1 MCELLGD
8 HHDGGKTDLVQL
20 KIETRNSPP
29 ARQHPRRVP
38 FAARE
43 DMTRQLKKMQGM
55 SLIQPSK
62 SLYGSQKFFM
72 DYCKLNSVTKPDTH
86 PLPRINVDLLDQ
98 LGKSPHTFQC
108 LILPQVF
115 WKIKMHPASQERWP
129 SVNPIK

>member
-8 HHDGGKTDLVQL
+8 HHDGRQRRRRDRFGAV

-43 DMTRQLKKMQGM
+43 DMARQLKKMHMQGM

-62 SLYGSQKFFM
+62 SLWSSSVVLVQKK
-72 DYCKLNSVTKPDTH
+72 DGLS
-86 PLPRINVDLLDQ
+86 
-98 LGKSPHTFQC
+98 
-108 LILPQVF
+108 
-115 WKIKMHPASQERWP
+115 
-129 SVNPIK
+129 